1 MCYFAGGNFH
11 LLTSVNI
18 CAYICVYK
26 SVGPLVTEASGV
38 AVMKNWNKE
47 AGTWSLNLEELIWV
61 SPPSIN
67 SRGRGCK
74 IHSTLRISHKLELIS
89 PFSPKILMAYCID
102 ISIRQQR

>member
-47 AGTWSLNLEELIWV
+47 AGT
-61 SPPSIN
+61 
-67 SRGRGCK
+67 
-74 IHSTLRISHKLELIS
+74 
-89 PFSPKILMAYCID
+89 
-102 ISIRQQR
+102 